1 MAGDEGFVESF
12 NCYFF
17 ELFIQ
22 FVNCEIGKKNIE
34 PHGFRAERIIT
45 CASKIFLLAAL
56 FLLFAT
62 TQNAL
67 FHAYKC
73 SRGKFTLP
81 KKSGIVLKKSVAK
94 FTPRLRVKNI
104 NLSKHGYEK

>member
-1 MAGDEGFVESF
+1 MESF

-34 PHGFRAERIIT
+34 PHRFRPERIIT
-45 CASKIFLLAAL
+45 RTYASKIFLLAAL

-73 SRGKFTLP
+73 SSGKFTLLKEWYCS
-81 KKSGIVLKKSVAK
+81 KKICRKIYTKLRIKS
-94 FTPRLRVKNI
+94 I
-104 NLSKHGYEK
+104 NLSKFI